1 MDVILGPFIDGDED
15 VDFLGIDSLDFD
27 VGDLHVRI
35 PIVLVKRFQFLNVVI
50 KLHAAQAPGSGNEAQ
65 GIALLSLHLFPQP
78 TGLECLV
85 ADEANVP
92 NGRLGALANRVS
104 HGSGPL
110 VLVGRQLIL
119 NVYIRE
125 SPLLVE
131 LDYLLPGLLQNLF
144 VQRSIDLQI
153 DLAPDSSN
161 LHPLVS
167 LNINAGQRH
176 SRLNDYD
183 DFHTVG

>member
-1 MDVILGPFIDGDED
+1 M
-15 VDFLGIDSLDFD
+15 
-27 VGDLHVRI
+27 
-35 PIVLVKRFQFLNVVI
+35 
-50 KLHAAQAPGSGNEAQ
+50 
-65 GIALLSLHLFPQP
+65 
-78 TGLECLV
+78 
-85 ADEANVP
+85 VP

-104 HGSGPL
+104 HGSGAL
-110 VLVGRQLIL
+110 VLIGRQLIL

-153 DLAPDSSN
+153 DLAADSSN
-161 LHPLVS
+161 LHTAPFS

-176 SRLNDYD
+176 SGLNDYD
-183 DFHTVG
+183 DFHAVG